1 MKLFFAICIFSSELI
16 WAKNLTTKYIIF
28 GKEITFYS
36 NESLPV
42 TASAPCEITK
52 DKTGCLN
59 FKILKKASL
68 IKIDRMPA
76 GNPNTGAIICED
88 QLGGISV
95 IGLDAS
101 QNQRSFCF
109 FEKEG
114 IYIGNGTIKYFAKK
128 NDNIKSTDAPFDIA
142 P

>member
-1 MKLFFAICIFSSELI
+1 MKILFAITIFSAELV
-16 WAKNLTTKYIIF
+16 WAKDAITKYAIF

-36 NESLPV
+36 NEVLPV
-42 TASAPCEITK
+42 TASEPCKISK
-52 DKTGCLN
+52 NKSSCLN
-59 FKILKKASL
+59 FDILKKASL
-68 IKIDRMPA
+68 IKINRMPA

-88 QLGGISV
+88 QLGGVSV

-109 FEKEG
+109 FEKKG
-114 IYIGNGTIKYFAKK
+114 IYIGNGTIEYFAKK